1 MAIQTYDPWNRFAQ
15 MQRDLE
21 RVFSTRAAAR
31 GDESTESATADWVPA
46 VDIKEEQSRFI
57 VYADI
62 PGVEPKDI
70 EITMDNGVLTI
81 RGERQN
87 EATEEREGFKRVE
100 RTRGT
105 FYRRFALPDTAD
117 VENITAKG
125 NHGVLEIVIPKQEK
139 AQPRRVT
146 VEA

>member
-1 MAIQTYDPWNRFAQ
+1 MAIQTYDPWNRFSQ
-15 MQRDLE
+15 MQRELE
-21 RVFSTRAAAR
+21 RMFDTRNVAR
-31 GDESTESATADWVPA
+31 GDESTQAATADWVPA
-46 VDIKEEQSRFI
+46 VDIKEEDDRFV

-70 EITMDNGVLTI
+70 DITMDNGVLTI
-81 RGERQN
+81 RGERENQT
-87 EATEEREGFKRVE
+87 TEEREGFKRIE

-125 NHGVLEIVIPKQEK
+125 NHGVLEVVIPKQQK

-146 VEA
+146 VES